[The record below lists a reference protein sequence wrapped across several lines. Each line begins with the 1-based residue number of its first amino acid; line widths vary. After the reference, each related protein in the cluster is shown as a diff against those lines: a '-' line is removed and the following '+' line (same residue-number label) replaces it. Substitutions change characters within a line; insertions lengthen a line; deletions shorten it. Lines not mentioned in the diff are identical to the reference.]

1 MSVSKHIYKKLW
13 NTSNIQSVV
22 DTRIYPD
29 VAPQGTDFPCLVYSK
44 TSIEPNDTKSGA
56 STNDRINIQLDVY
69 GTTYQQTE
77 TLSTRVRTALDRYSG
92 TLESI
97 TFQQVVFIDDSNEG
111 KDEDRN
117 IFRVRQQYQIRI
129 A

>member
-77 TLSTRVRTALDRYSG
+77 TIGARVRAALDRYSG

>member
-56 STNDRINIQLDVY
+56 STNDRINVQLDVY

-77 TLSTRVRTALDRYSG
+77 TIATRVRTALDRYSG
-92 TLESI
+92 TLEGI
-97 TFQQVVFIDDSNEG
+97 IFQQVVFIDDSNEG

-117 IFRVRQQYQIRI
+117 IFRVRQQYQIRLG
-129 A
+129 